1 MARVIPSSSR
11 SRTGTSSTRS
21 LKCQSRSWQHHTAQ
35 RHDQQLGG
43 RVFVTTSFMFSVILF
58 TSSVTNI
65 NFSMANAKAVHT
77 VRSALL
83 SRALGKVAV
92 SATAATDIAAAT
104 TPKANTIPQ
113 EMLAEEA
120 VAAVKDEWQAEAQRC
135 WGLDDDGLVTGLIPT
150 MMTADNDGPVEE
162 RPWRRLPGEPEAGYR
177 APTLYTR
184 EDHFIYYHSKK
195 QARESPDACAKDY
208 AMAMKYFGMNI
219 EAQTEPKVVL
229 DIGSGDALM
238 ARRFAQS
245 GRFSRVYAIDIGSK
259 QIEAARNAAEQE
271 RTGPGQGLLL
281 LRADVQKLP
290 LRDGQA
296 DFAWW
301 GLGMHL
307 VKDKQAALQN
317 IGRVLRPGGRL
328 VATTLSQHF
337 MPEQIAKL
345 LTDAGFV
352 EIQLKVPRFA
362 LFTVQAIKE

>member
-1 MARVIPSSSR
+1 MGARIF
-11 SRTGTSSTRS
+11 
-21 LKCQSRSWQHHTAQ
+21 A
-35 RHDQQLGG
+35 
-43 RVFVTTSFMFSVILF
+43 TTSFIVSVILL
-58 TSSVTNI
+58 TSPITNT
-65 NFSMANAKAVHT
+65 NFSMAKAGHT

-83 SRALGKVAV
+83 SPASRKVAV
-92 SATAATDIAAAT
+92 SATAATDAAAAAAVAPT
-104 TPKANTIPQ
+104 ANAIAQ
-113 EMLAEEA
+113 GMLAEEA

-135 WGLDDDGLVTGLIPT
+135 WALDDDGLITGFVAT

-177 APTLYTR
+177 APALYTR

-208 AMAMKYFGMNI
+208 AMAMKYFGVN
-219 EAQTEPKVVL
+219 AQAELGPKVVL
-229 DIGSGDALM
+229 DLGSGDALM

-259 QIEAARNAAEQE
+259 QMEDARKAAEQE
-271 RTGPGQGLLL
+271 RTGPDQGLLL
-281 LRADVQKLP
+281 LRADVQNLP
-290 LRDGQA
+290 LREGQA

-307 VKDKQAALQN
+307 VKDKPAALQD

-352 EIQLKVPRFA
+352 DIELKVPRFS
-362 LFTVQAIKE
+362 LFTVQAIKA